1 MSGERREKARSYIA
15 RTDSNDRTIMENAC
29 QGAYGQLGMRVGP
42 RVKSDDEA
50 GLSSHIYIRA
60 FNMVISG
67 GF

>member
-1 MSGERREKARSYIA
+1 
-15 RTDSNDRTIMENAC
+15 MENAC